1 MFSFKA
7 LEVAFLLQVRGQEV
21 ERGGSVGLGH
31 RRRQLRHLQEPHHGP
46 LHRVPGQ
53 PGPIWWIFQRL
64 LRSEISLG
72 LADNVFPVK
81 P

>member
-31 RRRQLRHLQEPHHGP
+31 RRRQLRHLP
-46 LHRVPGQ
+46 VTK
-53 PGPIWWIFQRL
+53 PIRK
-64 LRSEISLG
+64 REIKLIPDLG
-72 LADNVFPVK
+72 WT
-81 P
+81 